1 MKMIKQY
8 LLVFLLL
15 FAAGQLLAQQGNV
28 AAGGDASGSGGS
40 MSYSIG
46 QSDFLYYNSA
56 YGKLSFGLQQTWL
69 GGTAPLLQNV
79 AFATGW
85 SSLSSYLVPSMP
97 ALEDAFA
104 PIADELI
111 IAQTMTGFYYPAENT
126 NTIGNWPQHA
136 AFIIKTG
143 GPCTLPITGTIEENR
158 SVALATGWN
167 LMPVVANSEMDVED
181 LFADFGD
188 SLIIIQELAGC
199 GVFWPAHE
207 INTIGSLQPGKAY
220 LVKVAEDI
228 TVEFPE

>member
-1 MKMIKQY
+1 MKTIKHY
-8 LLVFLLL
+8 LLVFML
-15 FAAGQLLAQQGNV
+15 FFASSHLLAQQGNV
-28 AAGGDASGSGGS
+28 AAGGDAFGSGGS

-56 YGKLSFGLQQTWL
+56 YGNLSFGLQQTWL
-69 GGTAPLLQNV
+69 GGIAPLLQNV
-79 AFATGW
+79 AFVAGW
-85 SSLSSYLVPSMP
+85 SGLSSYLVPSVLL
-97 ALEDAFA
+97 LENAFA

-111 IAQTMTGFYYPAENT
+111 IVQTMSGIYYPAENI

-143 GPCTLPITGTIEENR
+143 EPCTLPITGTIEENK
-158 SVALATGWN
+158 SVVLSTGWN

-228 TVEFPE
+228 TVEFPD

>member
-1 MKMIKQY
+1 MKTIKQY

-79 AFATGW
+79 AFAAGW
-85 SSLSSYLVPSMP
+85 SSLSSYLAPSAS

-111 IAQTMTGFYYPAENT
+111 IVQTMSGFYYPAENI
-126 NTIGNWPQHA
+126 NTIGSWPQHA

-143 GPCTLPITGTIEENR
+143 
-158 SVALATGWN
+158 
-167 LMPVVANSEMDVED
+167 
-181 LFADFGD
+181 
-188 SLIIIQELAGC
+188 
-199 GVFWPAHE
+199 
-207 INTIGSLQPGKAY
+207 
-220 LVKVAEDI
+220 
-228 TVEFPE
+228 